1 MVDTDP
7 DTSQTELKGRLQ
19 KLMLLRLLF
28 VSVLLGVSI
37 FLQIKKTET
46 YFGDIQTFHYLLIAI
61 VYLLT
66 FVYIVLF
73 KTFKELSRQAYLQLV
88 LDSFFITAIIYATG
102 GIGSIFSF
110 LYILNI
116 INASIILYRKGGMII
131 ASSCSILYGLLL
143 DLHYY
148 GVIDPPGLTHDYPFE
163 YQPSNIFFIILV
175 NIAAFYIVAFL
186 SSFPSEQAKKSR
198 AELKEKE
205 EDISKLEALNEWILS
220 SIASGLIVTDDQK
233 KIIRFNPAA
242 EKIFS
247 LAGSDI
253 SGKKISDILKLS
265 NGSLETPGLIDQSV
279 PGAPHSYSDIKYKNR
294 LGETL
299 SLRLSKSPLII
310 PDTGQKGNILL
321 FQDVTEM
328 KRIEKEIK
336 RIEGLALVGELAA
349 GIAHEIRNPMASISG
364 SIQMLKEEMDTSEV
378 NKRLMGII
386 LREIDRLNHLIN
398 DFLKFAR
405 PKPFEMRQ
413 FHLNELITESL
424 ELIKNSGRWKK
435 NIFLKTDL
443 IGDDLMVSD
452 PEQIRQVIWNI
463 LLNAADAL
471 PERGF
476 LHITTKKVNGEGADG
491 TMQDMI
497 EILFRD
503 SGKGF
508 SAKALVH
515 MFSPFFTTKEGGSG
529 LGLAMVKQ
537 IVEGLKGTISGRNHP
552 EGGAEIIVRLK
563 VQ

>member
-1 MVDTDP
+1 MVNADFN
-7 DTSQTELKGRLQ
+7 TSQIELKGRLQ

-37 FLQIKKTET
+37 FLQVGKTET
-46 YFGDIQTFHYLLIAI
+46 YFGDIQTSHYVLIAI

-66 FVYIVLF
+66 FVYIIFF
-73 KTFKELSRQAYLQLV
+73 KRSKELVKQAYLQLI

-116 INASIILYRKGGMII
+116 INASIILYRKGGMVV

-148 GVIDPPGLTHDYPFE
+148 GFIDPLGPGHDYPFE
-163 YQPSNIFFIILV
+163 YQASNIFFIIVV

-198 AELKEKE
+198 AELREKE
-205 EDISKLEALNEWILS
+205 DDISKLEALNAWILS
-220 SIASGLIVTDDQK
+220 SITSGLIVIDDQK
-233 KIIRFNPAA
+233 KIIQFNPAA

-247 LAGSDI
+247 F
-253 SGKKISDILKLS
+253 SGKNITGKNVSDILPLV
-265 NGSLETPGLIDQSV
+265 NGYFENNRMEDKTDAENVQN
-279 PGAPHSYSDIKYKNR
+279 YNDINYRNIM
-294 LGETL
+294 GDTL
-299 SLRLSKSPLII
+299 SLRFSMSPLIV
-310 PDTGQKGNILL
+310 PDTDKKGNILL

-364 SIQMLKEEMDTSEV
+364 SIQMLKEGMDTDEV
-378 NKRLMGII
+378 SKRLMGII

-405 PKPFEMRQ
+405 PKPFEMRK

-424 ELIKNSGRWKK
+424 ELIRNSSRWKK
-435 NIFLKTDL
+435 NIILKTDL
-443 IGDDLMVSD
+443 DKEDLMVSD

-471 PERGF
+471 PEKGF
-476 LHITTKKVNGEGADG
+476 LHITTRKVMNDSPDG

-497 EILFRD
+497 EIVFRD

-508 SAKALVH
+508 SGKALVH

-537 IVEGLKGTISGRNHP
+537 IVEGLKGSISGRNHP

>member
-1 MVDTDP
+1 MVDTDLN
-7 DTSQTELKGRLQ
+7 TSHTELKGRLQ

-37 FLQIKKTET
+37 FLQARKTET
-46 YFGDIQTFHYLLIAI
+46 YFGDIQTSHYVLIAI

-66 FVYIVLF
+66 FVYIILF
-73 KTFKELSRQAYLQLV
+73 KTSKELIRQAYLQLI
-88 LDSFFITAIIYATG
+88 LDSFFITAIVYATG

-116 INASIILYRKGGMII
+116 INASIILYRKGGMIV

-148 GVIDPPGLTHDYPFE
+148 GVIDPLGQGRDYPFE
-163 YQPSNIFFIILV
+163 YQPSNIFFIIVV

-198 AELKEKE
+198 AELREKE
-205 EDISKLEALNEWILS
+205 DDILKLEALNEWILS
-220 SIASGLIVTDDQK
+220 SIASGLIVIDDHK
-233 KIIRFNPAA
+233 KIIRLNPAA
-242 EKIFS
+242 EKIF
-247 LAGSDI
+247 GI
-253 SGKKISDILKLS
+253 TGQNITGKNLSDILPLS
-265 NGSLETPGLIDQSV
+265 DGYLEENRPEDISV
-279 PGAPHSYSDIKYKNR
+279 PETSHSYSDISYKN
-294 LGETL
+294 LMGETL
-299 SLRLSKSPLII
+299 SLRLSKSPLIV
-310 PDTGQKGNILL
+310 PDTAHKGNILL

-336 RIEGLALVGELAA
+336 KIEGLALVGELAA

-364 SIQMLKEEMDTSEV
+364 SIQMLKEGMDKDAVS
-378 NKRLMGII
+378 KRLMGII

-405 PKPFEMRQ
+405 PKPFEMRK
-413 FHLNELITESL
+413 FNLNELITESL
-424 ELIKNSGRWKK
+424 ELIKNSSRWKK
-435 NIFLKTDL
+435 NIMLKTNLDRA
-443 IGDDLMVSD
+443 DLMVSD

-471 PERGF
+471 PEKGV
-476 LHITTKKVNGEGADG
+476 LYITTRKVEGESPDG
-491 TMQDMI
+491 TMKDMI
-497 EILFRD
+497 EIVFRD

-508 SAKALVH
+508 SEKALVH

-537 IVEGLKGTISGRNHP
+537 IVEGLKGTINGRNHP

-563 VQ
+563 VH

>member
-7 DTSQTELKGRLQ
+7 DTGQTELKGRLQ

-37 FLQIKKTET
+37 FLQVRKTET
-46 YFGDIQTFHYLLIAI
+46 YFGDIQTFHYLLIATI
-61 VYLLT
+61 YFLT
-66 FVYIVLF
+66 FVYIIFLKALKNLV
-73 KTFKELSRQAYLQLV
+73 RQAYLQLIF
-88 LDSFFITAIIYATG
+88 DSFFITAIVYATG

-116 INASIILYRKGGMII
+116 INASIILYRKGGMVI

-148 GVIDPPGLTHDYPFE
+148 GVIDPPGPGYDYPFE
-163 YQPSNIFFIILV
+163 YQPSNIFFIIVV

-198 AELKEKE
+198 AELREKE
-205 EDISKLEALNEWILS
+205 QDISKLEALNEWILS

-233 KIIRFNPAA
+233 RIIRFNPAA

-247 LAGSDI
+247 LAGKDI
-253 SGKKISDILKLS
+253 RGKKISDILKLS
-265 NGSLETPGLIDQSV
+265 NGFLDATALEDKPESG
-279 PGAPHSYSDIKYKNR
+279 PFHSFSDIDYKNR

-299 SLRLSKSPLII
+299 SLRLSRSPLII
-310 PDTGQKGNILL
+310 PDTDQKGNILL

-364 SIQMLKEEMDTSEV
+364 SIQMLKEEMDTNEV

-405 PKPFEMRQ
+405 QKPFEMRR

-435 NIFLKTDL
+435 NIMLKTDL
-443 IGDDLMVSD
+443 NSNDLMFSD
-452 PEQIRQVIWNI
+452 PEQIRQVIWNV

-476 LHITTKKVNGEGADG
+476 MHITTGRVKGEGPDG
-491 TMQDMI
+491 IMQDMV
-497 EILFRD
+497 EIVFRD

-508 SAKALVH
+508 SEKAMVH

-537 IVEGLKGTISGRNHP
+537 IVEGLKGSISGRNHP